1 MEEAI
6 INRLLAT
13 AGVTAL
19 VGTRVYPG
27 ARTQGSSLPAL
38 VFNRISGV
46 RDYTMTEASGQ
57 VESRVQ
63 IDAWA
68 VSYAAAKTLARAV
81 RACLSGIKGTYS
93 GVAIQGVFLDG
104 ERDTFEGE
112 APDRI
117 YRVSMDF
124 NVWAVEA

>member
-27 ARTQGSSLPAL
+27 ARTQGSALPAL

-46 RDYTMTEASGQ
+46 RDYTMTQASGL
-57 VESRVQ
+57 VESRVMV
-63 IDAWA
+63 DVWA
-68 VSYAAAKTLARAV
+68 ASYGAAKTLARAA
-81 RACLSGIKGTYS
+81 RAALSGISGTFS
-93 GVAIQGVFLDG
+93 GIEIQGVFLDG
-104 ERDTFEGE
+104 ERDSFEGE
-112 APDRI
+112 APKRLF
-117 YRVSMDF
+117 RVSMDF
-124 NVWAVEA
+124 KVWAVEA

>member
-1 MEEAI
+1 MEDAI

-27 ARTQGSSLPAL
+27 VRTQGSSLPAL
-38 VFNRISGV
+38 VFNRISGA
-46 RDYTMTEASGQ
+46 RDYTMIEASGL

-68 VSYAAAKTLARAV
+68 EAYNAAKALAHAV
-81 RACLSGIKGTYS
+81 REALSGIKGTFS
-93 GVAIQGVFLDG
+93 GIEIDGVFLDS
-104 ERDTFEGE
+104 ERDGFEVE
-112 APDRI
+112 APDRL

>member
-27 ARTQGSSLPAL
+27 VRTQGAALPAL

-46 RDYTMTEASGQ
+46 RDYTMIEASGQ

-68 VSYAAAKTLARAV
+68 ASYAAAKTLARAV
-81 RACLSGIKGTYS
+81 RASLSGIAGTYS
-93 GVAIQGVFLDG
+93 GVEVQGVFLDG
-104 ERDTFEGE
+104 ERDSFEGE
-112 APDRI
+112 APDRL

>member
-27 ARTQGSSLPAL
+27 TRRQGSPLPAL

-46 RDYTMTEASGQ
+46 RDYTMVEPSGL

-68 VSYAAAKTLARAV
+68 SEWLGAKTLARAV
-81 RACLSGIKGTYS
+81 RASLSGIKGTFS
-93 GVAIQGVFLDG
+93 GIEVQGVFLDG

-112 APDRI
+112 APERL